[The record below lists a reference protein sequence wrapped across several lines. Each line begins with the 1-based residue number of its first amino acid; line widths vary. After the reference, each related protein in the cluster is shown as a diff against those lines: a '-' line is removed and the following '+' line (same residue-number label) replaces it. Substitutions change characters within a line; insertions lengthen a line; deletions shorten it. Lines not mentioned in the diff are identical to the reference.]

1 MYTEAWD
8 YLKESEPLLKIW
20 SSSLILRSVSISP
33 PLTNPHIPYKG
44 VFQIN
49 SSNYS
54 FIRPRE
60 HLDVESLLE
69 NHLRMNTCWG
79 MNKAELGRKFN
90 VDAVPTMETSELT
103 EGATLKMAKQSCP
116 KMRKKGLGWLLIGL
130 MLPLGRRHA
139 LGKVAHFRW
148 GKCWWWVDVNTR
160 HQLFTAASEW
170 VVSASIL
177 QGGSYWWPT
186 EFTKITLLPSP

>member
-1 MYTEAWD
+1 MFGNTRHLRCFEKAICTYTEAWD

-54 FIRPRE
+54 CIRPRE
-60 HLDVESLLE
+60 HLDIESLLE
-69 NHLRMNTCWG
+69 NHLRMNTCWR

-90 VDAVPTMETSELT
+90 VDAVPTKESSELT
-103 EGATLKMAKQSCP
+103 VSARLKMAKQNCP
-116 KMRKKGLGWLLIGL
+116 KMRKQG
-130 MLPLGRRHA
+130 
-139 LGKVAHFRW
+139 
-148 GKCWWWVDVNTR
+148 WVDYSLDWCYPWEGDMPWARWLTSDEEN
-160 HQLFTAASEW
+160 A
-170 VVSASIL
+170 
-177 QGGSYWWPT
+177 GGG
-186 EFTKITLLPSP
+186 